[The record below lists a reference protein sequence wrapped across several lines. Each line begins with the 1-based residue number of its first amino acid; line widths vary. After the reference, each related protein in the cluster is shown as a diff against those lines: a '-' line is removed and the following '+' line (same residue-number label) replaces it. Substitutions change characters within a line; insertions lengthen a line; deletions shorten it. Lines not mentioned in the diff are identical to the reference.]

1 MRGNLPVRRSGRDPD
16 GSIPACAGEPFSSR
30 TDQFRLPVYP
40 RVCGGTRKQRA
51 VVIPGPG
58 LSPRVRGNHTLRRG
72 QRHVFWSIPA
82 CAGEPSPWRPT
93 TGGSRVY
100 PRVCGGTIALQSAL
114 TDGRGLSPRVRG
126 NPASRGDATANRGS
140 IPACA
145 GEPMTSHGWK
155 SEASVYPRVCGG
167 TPQDDD
173 RAVGLWGLSPRV
185 RGNHRP
191 GQLDGAVAGSIPA
204 CAGEPP
210 PDFRWSYGEWIYPR
224 VCGGTFI
231 DLIMSCP
238 LQDLSPRVRGNPD
251 GAGGAPPRGGSIPA
265 CAGEPTT
272 TSS

>member
-1 MRGNLPVRRSGRDPD
+1 MCGGTFLYGGPGGTQTGLSPRVRGNHSPAGPTSSGCR
-16 GSIPACAGEPFSSR
+16 SIPACAGEPRSQP
-30 TDQFRLPVYP
+30 DFRSAFKVYP

-126 NPASRGDATANRGS
+126 NLDLCAVGRYHVGS

-145 GEPMTSHGWK
+145 GEPAAVTSACR
-155 SEASVYPRVCGG
+155 SARVYPRVCGG
-167 TPQDDD
+167 TWGCTSGYA
-173 RAVGLWGLSPRV
+173 RARGLSPRV
-185 RGNHRP
+185 RGNP
-191 GQLDGAVAGSIPA
+191 QGV
-204 CAGEPP
+204 
-210 PDFRWSYGEWIYPR
+210 
-224 VCGGTFI
+224 
-231 DLIMSCP
+231 
-238 LQDLSPRVRGNPD
+238 
-251 GAGGAPPRGGSIPA
+251 
-265 CAGEPTT
+265 
-272 TSS
+272 